1 MASSENTIPKK
12 TIPIAQCKF
21 LVRFWSFLESRLL
34 LWQSF
39 HSIMFAKCQVLH
51 RETSEM
57 CIKLDAIFLPS
68 EKDVGIGVIHGV
80 KISSAAYQGRWT
92 ELKADEEA
100 IGKCKWSA
108 FGFGHHDR
116 CQEAAKLVIFFNL
129 GVGIAGAVLT
139 KLGGGRAAFLSVYES
154 CQGNKSILLEREKGS

>member
-1 MASSENTIPKK
+1 
-12 TIPIAQCKF
+12 
-21 LVRFWSFLESRLL
+21 
-34 LWQSF
+34 
-39 HSIMFAKCQVLH
+39 MFAKCQVLH

-68 EKDVGIGVIHGV
+68 EKDVGVIHGV
-80 KISSAAYQGRWT
+80 KISSAAYQGQWT

-139 KLGGGRAAFLSVYES
+139 KLGGGRVAFLSVYES